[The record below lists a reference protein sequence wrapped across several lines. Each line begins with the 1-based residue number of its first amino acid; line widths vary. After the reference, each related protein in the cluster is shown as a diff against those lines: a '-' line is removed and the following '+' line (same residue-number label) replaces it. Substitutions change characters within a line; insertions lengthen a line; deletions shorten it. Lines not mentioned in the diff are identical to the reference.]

1 MYFRDFI
8 NKRYYLLDLTLLKLD
23 KKEKEKFFNFLEQ
36 TDSFLEMMDVKD
48 SQGSELGKIL
58 MR

>member
-8 NKRYYLLDLTLLKLD
+8 NKRYYLLDLMLLKLD